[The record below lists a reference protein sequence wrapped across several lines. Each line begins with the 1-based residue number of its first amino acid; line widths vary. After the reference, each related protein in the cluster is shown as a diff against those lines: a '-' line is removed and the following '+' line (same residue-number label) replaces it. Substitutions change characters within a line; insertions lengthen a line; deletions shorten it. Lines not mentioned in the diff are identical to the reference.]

1 MKVLFHTHTLN
12 YRGVAGAVRD
22 YARYNQEILGNES
35 IILYNSHH
43 KYVKDEGNEQSV
55 VDKFKEEFKVIGY
68 NGDHAFKEVSN
79 ICEKENLDLAYFIK
93 AGNKGTELP
102 CDAFDMKV
110 ISTAKTAVHCVFQA
124 FEPHGDR
131 YAYISEWLSRHVHS
145 ITKQAVPYVPHIVK
159 LPEPTKNYREM
170 LGVRPDQFLIGRIGG
185 YYTFD
190 IEFVKKQIEYLV
202 SKTDRF
208 VFLFIGTAPWI
219 DHPNVKFTQEIHD
232 VQLKTDL
239 INSCDAGI
247 HARTRGESF
256 GLSIAEFLYLNKPI
270 LAFNGGHDLNH
281 LLMLNNSGL
290 LYEESN
296 LIDKIQELPS
306 MTNTEWSK
314 RVKSFSPEIV
324 MKKFKDVF
332 L

>member
-1 MKVLFHTHTLN
+1 MKVLFHTHSLN
-12 YRGVAGAVRD
+12 YRGVAVAVKD

-35 IILYNSHH
+35 IILYNSNHVY
-43 KYVKDEGNEQSV
+43 KKDEGNEQAV
-55 VDKFKEEFKVIGY
+55 IDKFEEEFKVIGY
-68 NGDHAFKEVSN
+68 DGNHAFKEVSN

-93 AGNKGTELP
+93 AGNKDFELP
-102 CDAFDMKV
+102 YDAFNEK
-110 ISTAKTAVHCVFQA
+110 IINTTKTAVHCVFQA

-131 YAYISEWLSRHVHS
+131 YAYISEWLSNYIYS
-145 ITKQAVPYVPHIVK
+145 ITKQKVPYVPHIVK
-159 LPEPTKNYREM
+159 LPEPTKNYKKEF
-170 LGVRPDQFLIGRIGG
+170 GVRSDQFLIGRIGG

-190 IEFVKKQIEYLV
+190 IDFVKDQIKYLI
-202 SKTDRF
+202 SKTDKF
-208 VFLFIGTAPWI
+208 VFLFIGTEPWI
-219 DHPNVKFTQEIHD
+219 NHPNVKFTREIHD

-247 HARTRGESF
+247 HARMRGESF

-270 LAFNGGHDLNH
+270 LAYNNGLDLNH
-281 LLMLNNSGL
+281 CLLLNNSGL
-290 LYEESN
+290 LYDESN

-306 MTNTEWSK
+306 MTNIEWSK
-314 RVKSFSPEIV
+314 RVKQFSPEFV